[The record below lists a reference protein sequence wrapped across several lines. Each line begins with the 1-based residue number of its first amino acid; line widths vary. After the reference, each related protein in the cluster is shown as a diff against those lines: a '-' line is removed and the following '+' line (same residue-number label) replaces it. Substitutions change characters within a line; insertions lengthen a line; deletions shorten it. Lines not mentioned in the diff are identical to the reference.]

1 MLTSSHVVCRACA
14 AGHTLQGSQAKALMP
29 HLMTLEWGSIMHVGA
44 CNTGHMGWHTQHN
57 ASMSSHQ
64 CCQLT
69 GTVGNL
75 SIGTMHNEQALL
87 SEATDLL
94 SMLS

>member
-1 MLTSSHVVCRACA
+1 MLTSSHAVCCACA

-44 CNTGHMGWHTQHN
+44 CNTGHI
-57 ASMSSHQ
+57 
-64 CCQLT
+64 
-69 GTVGNL
+69 
-75 SIGTMHNEQALL
+75 SIGTVHNEQAVL